1 MATSRQLPPGGVAV
15 LCVSLPL
22 RATNSD
28 PCREGGAKNVPK
40 VLR

>member
-1 MATSRQLPPGGVAV
+1 MATSRRLPPGGVVV

-22 RATNSD
+22 WATNSD
-28 PCREGGAKNVPK
+28 PYREGGAKNVPK